1 MTDRLPPLDPARFS
15 PEQRSLHD
23 AIAGV
28 RGGAVRGPF
37 AVWLRTPGIAEAA
50 NRFGNALRLDGK
62 LDKRL
67 FELAILVVARHWGA
81 QYEWYVHER
90 HALEVGLS
98 RDVIEAIRDRRVPAF
113 TDANQKLVYELVN
126 ELQQTRTIGDA
137 SYRRAVDV
145 LGEELLIELITAVG
159 FYTVAAMMINAFA
172 APVPGDARPLP

>member
-1 MTDRLPPLDPARFS
+1 VTDRLPPLDPARFS
-15 PEQRSLHD
+15 PEQKRLHD

-37 AVWLRTPGIAEAA
+37 AVWLRTPAIAEAA
-50 NRFGNALRLDGK
+50 NRFGNAIRLDGK
-62 LDKRL
+62 LDKAL

-90 HALEVGLS
+90 HALDAGLA
-98 RDVIEAIRDRRVPAF
+98 RDIIEAIRDRRVPVF
-113 TDANQKLVYELVN
+113 TDDKQKLIYDVVT
-126 ELQQTRTIGDA
+126 ELQQTRTLGDA
-137 SYRRAVDV
+137 TYQSAVAA

-172 APVPGDARPLP
+172 APVPGGARPLR